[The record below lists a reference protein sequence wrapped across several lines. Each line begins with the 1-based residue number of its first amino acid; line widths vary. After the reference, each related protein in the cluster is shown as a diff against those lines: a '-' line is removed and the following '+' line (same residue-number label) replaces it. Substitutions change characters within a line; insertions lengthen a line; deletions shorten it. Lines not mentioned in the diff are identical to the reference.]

1 VVGDQ
6 LLEIDLLP
14 ELVALKTAHAPLSSQ
29 VNDVAS
35 VHHGNGIKG
44 GGHGASALSASDTGG
59 SIRRTCC
66 WVAFTIREFSWQ
78 Q

>member
-1 VVGDQ
+1 MVGDQ
-6 LLEIDLLP
+6 RLEIDLLP
-14 ELVALKTAHAPLSSQ
+14 ELVTLKAAHAPLRSQ
-29 VNDVAS
+29 VNDVVS
-35 VHHGNGIKG
+35 VHDGHGIKE

-59 SIRRTCC
+59 SIRSTCC